1 MSPITE
7 NSIGVDGEVFA
18 ERRRDTR
25 HRVFKGGRLS
35 FNKGYGALE
44 CVVRNLS
51 ARGAR
56 LAFGDATAVPNAF
69 ELEITGEGVN
79 RSAVVR
85 WRAPMAIGVEFVQA

>member
-35 FNKGYGALE
+35 FNK
-44 CVVRNLS
+44 S
-51 ARGAR
+51 
-56 LAFGDATAVPNAF
+56 
-69 ELEITGEGVN
+69 
-79 RSAVVR
+79 
-85 WRAPMAIGVEFVQA
+85 